1 MLKWFRK
8 GGVTPFEKQIVENVD
23 RHGCHINWVFDEDKT
38 DPAFAYSIGF
48 TKTLNFPEV
57 VIFGLPQETCG
68 PAINA
73 LLAMCAAGQ
82 SLKDGERL
90 KSFFGEYDCIVRTV
104 DESWLIQSYFASAL
118 WYHRT
123 QMGRALRDVVML
135 VWPDA
140 DHKFPWED
148 GCAEWVCA
156 DQPALYE
163 PRIAA

>member
-1 MLKWFRK
+1 MQEQFSGSTSDFERK
-8 GGVTPFEKQIVENVD
+8 IINNVD
-23 RHGCHINWVFDEDKT
+23 RHGCHVNWIFDAEGPE
-38 DPAFAYSIGF
+38 PAFAYSIGF
-48 TKTLNFPEV
+48 TKTLGVPEV

-73 LLAMCAAGQ
+73 LLAMCAGGLVLTEGARIP
-82 SLKDGERL
+82 K
-90 KSFFGEYDCIVRTV
+90 FFGEYDCVVRMV

-123 QMGRALRDVVML
+123 QSGQALRHVAMI

-140 DHKFPWED
+140 NHKFPWED
-148 GCAEWVCA
+148 GCADWVRA

-163 PRIAA
+163 PRIQQ